1 MIRINVKKL
10 DNNLNKIIFKGH
22 ADFDCYGKDIVCAA
36 VSSTVLC
43 SVNAILSINSK
54 SIKIEKS
61 DNLFVINIIEND
73 SIVIKLLE
81 NMLRC
86 LKDLEEQYPKNL
98 KIS

>member
-10 DNNLNKIIFKGH
+10 DNNLNKIIFKRH
-22 ADFDCYGKDIVCAA
+22 ADFDCYGKDIVCAS

-43 SVNAILSINSK
+43 SVNAILSINNR
-54 SIKIEKS
+54 SIKIEKK
-61 DNLFVINIIEND
+61 DDLFVINVIEND

-86 LKDLEEQYPKNL
+86 LKDLEGQYPRNL